1 MVKELAL
8 GIIPAVLI
16 FLGTIGVNVVPL
28 LLLAVILG
36 AAVFFL
42 HARGELNFGIKD
54 RARHVIRD
62 TSIDFD
68 DIGGHE
74 RVKRELKEAL
84 DFLKHKEKTSRY
96 GIRPIKG
103 ILLSGPPGTGKTLLA
118 KAAANYTDSV
128 FLAASGSEFV
138 EVYVGVG
145 AQRVRDLFKEARNQA
160 TKRNK
165 GSAII
170 FIDEIDVLAGK
181 RDGSQAREY
190 DQTLNQLLTEMDG
203 ISTAETPRILLIAAT
218 NRKDML
224 DEALLRPGR
233 FDRHIEVDLP
243 DKKARLQILQ
253 LHSRNKPLSTTVDLE
268 KIAEETFGFSGAQ
281 LESLI
286 NEAAIYAMREKAE
299 FIEPR
304 HMAQAIDK
312 VMLGEQTDKESTQ
325 EERRRVAVHELGHA
339 IVSEILRPGSVSQ
352 VALSPRGGALGYVR
366 QSPGEDRYLY
376 TREYLEQKIMICL
389 AGAAAEQLVY
399 GQRSTGAKNDY
410 EQAIRIAKTLIDAGL
425 SSLGIVDVNL
435 LNKETLH
442 EEINRILNDL
452 FQKTE
457 LLLKQ
462 HHPLFERAL
471 DILLQEEQLSGS
483 DFRRLF
489 QSDLEDQAG

>member
-1 MVKELAL
+1 VVKELAL
-8 GIIPAVLI
+8 GIIPAFLI
-16 FLGTIGVNVVPL
+16 FLGAIGVNVVPL
-28 LLLAVILG
+28 LLLAVLLG

-42 HARGELNFGIKD
+42 HARGELNFNGRD

-62 TSIDFD
+62 TSVDFA

-74 RVKRELKEAL
+74 RVKQELKEAL
-84 DFLKHKEKTSRY
+84 DFLKYHEQAKHY

-103 ILLSGPPGTGKTLLA
+103 ILLSGPPGTGKTMLA

-138 EVYVGVG
+138 EMYVGVG
-145 AQRVRDLFKEARNQA
+145 AQRVRDLFKEARTQA
-160 TKRNK
+160 MKKNK

-203 ISTAETPRILLIAAT
+203 ISTSETPRVLVIAAT

-233 FDRHIEVDLP
+233 FDRHIEVELP
-243 DKKARLQILQ
+243 EKKARLQILQ
-253 LHSRNKPLSTTVDLE
+253 LHCRNKPLSDEVDLE

-286 NEAAIYAMREKAE
+286 NEAAIYAMRDGAE
-299 FIEPR
+299 TIGPK
-304 HMAQAIDK
+304 HVAQAIDK
-312 VMLGEQTDKESTQ
+312 VMLGEQTDKESSQ

-339 IVSEILRPGSVSQ
+339 MVAELLRPGSVSQ

-376 TREYLEQKIMICL
+376 TRAHLEQKIMICL
-389 AGAAAEQLVY
+389 AGAAAEELVY
-399 GQRSTGAKNDY
+399 GHRSTGAKNDY
-410 EQAIRIAKTLIDAGL
+410 EQAFQIAKTMIDTGL
-425 SSLGIVDVNL
+425 SSLGIVDMNL
-435 LNKETLH
+435 LSKETVH
-442 EEINRILNDL
+442 QECNRMLNDL
-452 FQKTE
+452 FQRTAA
-457 LLLKQ
+457 LLKQ
-462 HHPLFERAL
+462 HQPLFEQAL
-471 DILLQEEQLSGS
+471 HVLLEEEVLSGS
-483 DFRRLF
+483 AFRQMM
-489 QSDLEDQAG
+489 QSQLADQAV